1 MSTPLKAVGVT
12 RAGQPRPV
20 PFDLVVLPH
29 DLRRI
34 RRKLLTCVH
43 GDEVL
48 VDFAET
54 TSLAH
59 GDCLLLADGRR
70 VEVIAAEEDLL
81 EIRAR
86 DPQHLLTL
94 AWHIGN
100 RHLAAEINPD
110 HILILYDH
118 VIGHMLEHLGA
129 RVSRVS
135 LPFHPE
141 GGAYGGAHQGHSH
154 GDHGHHH
161 HD

>member
-1 MSTPLKAVGVT
+1 MLRAVGFT
-12 RAGQPRPV
+12 REGQPGPV
-20 PFDLVVLPH
+20 PFDLAVLPH

-59 GDCLLLADGRR
+59 GDCLVLEDGRR
-70 VEVIAAEEDLL
+70 VEIIAAEEDLL

-86 DPQHLLTL
+86 DPRHLLMLT
-94 AWHIGN
+94 WHIGN

-110 HILILYDH
+110 YILILHDP

-129 RVSRVS
+129 AVTRVSV
-135 LPFHPE
+135 PFHPE
-141 GGAYGGAHQGHSH
+141 GGAYGGAHQGHGH
-154 GDHGHHH
+154 GDHDHRN

>member
-1 MSTPLKAVGVT
+1 MLRVTEILKSGN
-12 RAGQPRPV
+12 QPGPV

-54 TSLAH
+54 TALAH
-59 GDCLLLADGRR
+59 GDCLVLEDGRR

-81 EIRAR
+81 EVQAR
-86 DPQHLLTL
+86 NPQHLLTL

-100 RHLAAEINPD
+100 RHLAAEIQPD
-110 HILILYDH
+110 RILILYDH

-129 RVSRVS
+129 RVSKVS

-154 GDHGHHH
+154 GPEDHDHGH
-161 HD
+161 

>member
-1 MSTPLKAVGVT
+1 MLRAIGLTL
-12 RAGQPRPV
+12 AGQPGPV
-20 PFDLVVLPH
+20 PFDLIVLPH

-54 TSLAH
+54 TSLTH

-100 RHLAAEINPD
+100 RHLAAQIED
-110 HILILYDH
+110 DRILILYDH

-129 RVSRVS
+129 KVTRVSES
-135 LPFHPE
+135 FYPE
-141 GGAYGGAHQGHSH
+141 GGAYGGAHQGHDHGSH
-154 GDHGHHH
+154 DHGH
-161 HD
+161 

>member
-1 MSTPLKAVGVT
+1 MSAPLKAIGVT
-12 RAGQPRPV
+12 RAGEPGPV

-34 RRKLLTCVH
+34 RRRLLTCVH

-59 GDCLLLADGRR
+59 GDCLVLGDGRR

-86 DPQHLLTL
+86 DARHLLTL

-100 RHLAAEINPD
+100 RHLAAEIHDD
-110 HILILYDH
+110 HILILHDH

-129 RVSRVS
+129 RVTRVS
-135 LPFHPE
+135 VPFHPE
-141 GGAYGGAHQGHSH
+141 GGAYGSGHGH
-154 GDHGHHH
+154 GDDS
-161 HD
+161 HDH